1 MVESPTYYHSLSPV
15 LQSLKEF
22 DMEIFPLQEEVI
34 YAKAARELP
43 DYLKEATFHTAIVC
57 SSKKTRSTAE
67 GSQEG
72 KPEKEKDSSNSLE
85 TGEEVIPEEAM
96 DTESADSS
104 CELDSDSE
112 ACSESLSSSSESLP
126 SYSSCVSDEPVDT
139 LPHFWEE
146 IAFSARKDSDKKSI
160 NVDNVLMIMP
170 SMCGMIDPGEVERAL
185 ANDVP
190 EKQID
195 TDLTSE
201 CTEPQHRATQEN
213 LGGRMNVERFLEI
226 FNSSSESSLEASQCD
241 ALVHALKNRLAVI
254 QGE

>member
-1 MVESPTYYHSLSPV
+1 
-15 LQSLKEF
+15 
-22 DMEIFPLQEEVI
+22 MEIFPLQEEVI

-57 SSKKTRSTAE
+57 SSKKTRRTAE
-67 GSQEG
+67 GSQER

-85 TGEEVIPEEAM
+85 TGEEVILEEAM

-104 CELDSDSE
+104 CELDSNSE

-126 SYSSCVSDEPVDT
+126 RPSSCRRSVKSVET
-139 LPHFWEE
+139 LPRFREK
-146 IAFSARKDSDKKSI
+146 ITFSARKDSDEKSI
-160 NVDNVLMIMP
+160 NLDNVLMLMP
-170 SMCGMIDPGEVERAL
+170 SMCGMIELGEVERAL

-201 CTEPQHRATQEN
+201 CTEPQHRATQEK
-213 LGGRMNVERFLEI
+213 LGGRMSVERFLEI